1 MSYQRRIQ
9 SPAEKLKWSVWRK
22 MLTTKTCKLLDVS
35 QDSEHVS
42 VKREVGTIF
51 FYKEKSQQN
60 LSSIK
65 TYVYM
70 LIASF

>member
-22 MLTTKTCKLLDVS
+22 RLTTKTCKLLDVS

-42 VKREVGTIF
+42 VKRGGRDYF
-51 FYKEKSQQN
+51 FLQGKVSAKF
-60 LSSIK
+60 K
-65 TYVYM
+65 
-70 LIASF
+70 